1 MMIELEEIPE
11 EVPAAPQ
18 SENNDTLG
26 SADLD
31 ITQPNE
37 DIVEESQSGD
47 GNQDFLDMDI
57 SMD

>member
-1 MMIELEEIPE
+1 MMIELEEVPE
-11 EVPAAPQ
+11 EVSVAPQ
-18 SENNDTLG
+18 SENNDTVG

>member
-1 MMIELEEIPE
+1 MMIELEDIPE
-11 EVPAAPQ
+11 EVPAPQ
-18 SENNDTLG
+18 SENNDTIG

-31 ITQPNE
+31 LTQPNE